1 MQTIP
6 HECRPGAPC
15 KTRRLPSWR
24 SRALAVGVALA
35 AAGANGKSA
44 SAAIDDAG
52 WAYSTINEMMAERAQ
67 ADRESREGVRH
78 RRWSASPR
86 NADREDFQPRRSGS
100 LKRKSAGRH
109 AKRHR
114 VASLAR
120 DIAPR
125 HLPPLS
131 VVDWARPSNEAII
144 RPVSNPA
151 TPPGAGKETAPGTGN
166 DPKAMVA
173 SLGHDFVPPPPS
185 AGPALADERIKWL
198 PLASID
204 CLAAP
209 LRSVLNDLAASFGPF
224 TVRWTCR
231 NKELNRRVGGA
242 KRSYHLTGNA
252 ADFNVAGNYGA
263 ILAFLKANKLVGG
276 LKHYGHGAFHIDT
289 GPRRT
294 W

>member
-1 MQTIP
+1 
-6 HECRPGAPC
+6 G
-15 KTRRLPSWR
+15 
-24 SRALAVGVALA
+24 
-35 AAGANGKSA
+35 
-44 SAAIDDAG
+44 
-52 WAYSTINEMMAERAQ
+52 
-67 ADRESREGVRH
+67 
-78 RRWSASPR
+78 
-86 NADREDFQPRRSGS
+86 EDFQPRRSGS

-109 AKRHR
+109 ARGHR
-114 VASLAR
+114 VASLSR
-120 DIAPR
+120 DVAPT

-131 VVDWARPSNEAII
+131 VVDWARPRNEAVVG
-144 RPVSNPA
+144 PAPAPA
-151 TPPGAGKETAPGTGN
+151 TPPAPGKETGPATGN
-166 DPKAMVA
+166 DPKAVVA
-173 SLGHDFVPPPPS
+173 SLGHDFAPPPPS
-185 AGPALADERIKWL
+185 AGPTLADERIKWL

-209 LRSVLNDLAASFGPF
+209 LRSVLNDLAASFGRF

-252 ADFNVAGNYGA
+252 VDFNVAGNYGA